1 MLPLGAL
8 QPLDVGTSLVSPH
21 LLQGAPHS
29 PLSVVLVGPRD
40 ASSLLCCCRVECCG
54 HLQSLHGIQL
64 PLVAAEPRDGVGE
77 RGREELGCGMG
88 WAEAGW
94 RMGMGLGVLV
104 RMGVLGGGRRGCR
117 Q

>member
-1 MLPLGAL
+1 MQPLREL

-29 PLSVVLVGPRD
+29 PLSVVLVGPGD
-40 ASSLLCCCRVECCG
+40 ASPLLCCGWVECCG

-64 PLVAAEPRDGVGE
+64 PFVAAKPRDGVGE
-77 RGREELGCGMG
+77 RGRAGLGCGMG

-94 RMGMGLGVLV
+94 RTGVGLGVLV
-104 RMGVLGGGRRGCR
+104 RLGAVGVSRKGCR